1 MFDKWKYEHIMR
13 NIQADKLSEFFAF
26 IFKISPLK
34 EKAHRCK
41 RIKIISIYADDMIS
55 HVGSP
60 KNPTK
65 TC

>member
-1 MFDKWKYEHIMR
+1 MR